1 MLPLS
6 IAWRFL
12 MASKTQTILIALG
25 IAVGVSV
32 QIFIGGI
39 ITGLR
44 EDLVETT
51 IGNSSHVTVLARER
65 NDLLAD
71 DNQVYQQLMGFD
83 GNIRVVNRVL
93 EFPGNVTND
102 QSDAIIV
109 RGFDFDDANQVY
121 QFDERLVEG
130 RLPNAENE
138 IMLGINLVNDLNL
151 SLNDTVNVLF
161 TFEIPPITEEFTLV
175 GVFDFRVSQI
185 NQTWL
190 ITTLD
195 TAQSVYAVDQLS
207 AYEMQLNDVF
217 LADQVAERL
226 REELSDNFRVIEW
239 KSSNQE
245 LLSGLEGQNISGI
258 MIQVFVIISVVL
270 GISSVL
276 AITVVQKSK
285 QLGILKAMGIQDGQA
300 QRIFLYQGALLGFI
314 GGVLG
319 ILLGIGLSESF
330 SAFAL
335 NPDGTPI
342 LELVITPGFIA
353 LSASLAVTAAL
364 IASVIPARGSA
375 KLSVIEVIRNG

>member
-83 GNIRVVNRVL
+83 ENIRVVNRVL

-102 QSDAIIV
+102 QSDPIIV

-195 TAQSVYAVDQLS
+195 TAQSVYAVNQLS

>member
-12 MASKTQTILIALG
+12 MASKAQTILIALG

-51 IGNSSHVTVLARER
+51 IGNSSHITVSAQARNE
-65 NDLLAD
+65 LLED
-71 DNQVYQQLMGFD
+71 DQSLYEFLKTFD
-83 GNIRVVNRVL
+83 DQIRVVNRSLV
-93 EFPGNVTND
+93 FSGNILTD
-102 QSDAIIV
+102 QSDPV
-109 RGFDFDDANQVY
+109 VLRGFDFADANQMY
-121 QFDERLVEG
+121 QFDERLMAG
-130 RLPNAENE
+130 RLPSANQE
-138 IMLGINLVNDLNL
+138 IALGKDLVDALGISINDE
-151 SLNDTVNVLF
+151 VEVLF
-161 TFEIPPITEEFTLV
+161 TFEIPPKRETFTLV

-190 ITTLD
+190 ITTIE
-195 TAQSVYAVDQLS
+195 TAQTVLGVNQVS
-207 AYEMQLNDVF
+207 AFEMQLKDVF
-217 LADQVAERL
+217 LADQIAERL
-226 REELSDNFRVIEW
+226 QTELGDSYRVTEW
-239 KSSNQE
+239 KSANQE

-270 GISSVL
+270 GIASVL

-285 QLGILKAMGIQDGQA
+285 QLGILKAMGIQDAQA
-300 QRIFLYQGALLGFI
+300 RRIFLYQGALLGLI

-319 ILLGIGLSESF
+319 ILLGLGLSESF

-335 NPDGTPI
+335 NPDGSPI
-342 LELVITPGFIA
+342 LELVITPSFIA
-353 LSASLAVTAAL
+353 LSASLAIMAAL
-364 IASVIPARGSA
+364 FASLVPARRSA

>member
-83 GNIRVVNRVL
+83 ENIRVVNRVL

-102 QSDAIIV
+102 QSDPIIV